1 MEQRPMMPF
10 MVEAET
16 VMREYVVEKVF
27 KNAKEAKA
35 YAKKNKIKDVNN
47 VNPACNDKHAS
58 SFISVNICPLNQK
71 KKKRKKKID
80 YLEQ

>member
-1 MEQRPMMPF
+1 MMPF

-35 YAKKNKIKDVNN
+35 YAKKNKIKDVN
-47 VNPACNDKHAS
+47 
-58 SFISVNICPLNQK
+58 F
-71 KKKRKKKID
+71 
-80 YLEQ
+80 